1 MIGTEYIKLLLSAKT
16 FRVIIKIGSIP
27 FAGFGPK
34 WLLWFYHKSKVTMG
48 KSRHFFGQPIYG
60 QLIKSLDREKIVEI
74 SRKHGGERYVKSFD
88 GFTHLATMLYAVIM
102 RFDSLREI
110 EASMLAE
117 VRKLHHVGIKTVPKR
132 STLSDANARRSEKFF
147 EEVYRDLYEANKG
160 KLTSDSRRNGTEGWI
175 KRLRIIDS
183 TTITL
188 FSNAI
193 FKGVGRHPKTGK
205 KKGGIKVH
213 SVIHANEGVHCD
225 VQFTSAATNDS
236 FMLAP
241 GHYGQDEIVALDR
254 AYINYAKFEELTDR
268 NVVYVTK
275 MKKNLHYEI
284 LVDCMNQN
292 QDGLMEY
299 REQVVVFRKGA
310 INHIARILT
319 YVDIKKGKQ
328 PKLISL
334 LTNDFDMP
342 LETIVAIYRRRWQ
355 IESLFKQIKQ
365 NFPLRYFYGESANA
379 IKIQIWVTLIAN
391 LLLSV
396 LQSSLQRHWSFSGLA
411 TMVRI
416 MLMYYIN
423 LESFFNQP
431 DADFKIMLVET
442 AEPPPESTEKA

>member
-1 MIGTEYIKLLLSAKT
+1 MQESALYGYFGVAKQT
-16 FRVIIKIGSIP
+16 IITMS
-27 FAGFGPK
+27 
-34 WLLWFYHKSKVTMG
+34 KS
-48 KSRHFFGQPIYG
+48 SNFFGQPIYG

-74 SRKHGGERYVKSFD
+74 SRKHGGEKYVKSFD
-88 GFTHLATMLYAVIM
+88 GYTHLLTMLYAVIQ

-110 EASMLAE
+110 ETSMTAE
-117 VRKLHHVGIKTVPKR
+117 VRKLRHVGIETVPRR

-147 EEVYRDLYEANKG
+147 EEVYRDLYAANKDI
-160 KLTSDSRRNGTEGWI
+160 LSSDSRRNGTEEWI
-175 KRLRIIDS
+175 KQLRIIDS

-213 SVIHANEGVHCD
+213 SVIHANEGVPCD

-236 FMLAP
+236 FMLALS
-241 GHYGQDEIVALDR
+241 HYSHNDIVALDR

-268 NVVYVTK
+268 GVVYVTK
-275 MKKNLHYEI
+275 MKKNLSYEI
-284 LVDCMNQN
+284 LVDCMYQN
-292 QDGLMEY
+292 SQGHMEY
-299 REQVVVFRKGA
+299 REQVVVFRKNG
-310 INHIARILT
+310 INHIARIIT
-319 YVDIKKGKQ
+319 YVDIKKGKK

-334 LTNDFDMP
+334 LTNDFDMQ
-342 LETIVAIYRRRWQ
+342 LQTIVAIYRRRWQ

-396 LQSSLQRHWSFSGLA
+396 LQSTLQRRWSFSGLA
-411 TMVRI
+411 TIVRI
-416 MLMYYIN
+416 VLMYYLN
-423 LESFFNQP
+423 LEKFLNQP
-431 DADFKIMLVET
+431 DADLKIML
-442 AEPPPESTEKA
+442 AEASESPPEDPENC

>member
-1 MIGTEYIKLLLSAKT
+1 M
-16 FRVIIKIGSIP
+16 
-27 FAGFGPK
+27 PK
-34 WLLWFYHKSKVTMG
+34 S
-48 KSRHFFGQPIYG
+48 SNFFGQPIYG

-74 SRKHGGERYVKSFD
+74 SRKHGGEKYVKSFD
-88 GFTHLATMLYAVIM
+88 GYTHLLTMLYAVIQ

-110 EASMLAE
+110 ETSMTAE
-117 VRKLHHVGIKTVPKR
+117 VRKLHHVGIDTVPKR

-147 EEVYRDLYEANKG
+147 EEVYRDLYG
-160 KLTSDSRRNGTEGWI
+160 KNRDILSSDSRRSGTEEWV

-183 TTITL
+183 TTVTL
-188 FSNAI
+188 FSNTI

-213 SVIHANEGVHCD
+213 AVIHANEGVACD

-241 GHYGQDEIVALDR
+241 KHYSHNEIMAMDR

-268 NVVYVTK
+268 GVVYVTK
-275 MKKNLHYEI
+275 MKKNLNCEV
-284 LVDCMNQN
+284 LVDCMHQN
-292 QDGLMEY
+292 FQGLMEY
-299 REQVVVFRKGA
+299 REQVVVFRKGD
-310 INHIARILT
+310 INHIARIIT
-319 YVDIKKGKQ
+319 YVDIRKGKQ
-328 PKLISL
+328 PRPVSL

-342 LETIVAIYRRRWQ
+342 FETIVAIYRRRWQ

-396 LQSSLQRHWSFSGLA
+396 LQSTLQRHWSFSGLA
-411 TMVRI
+411 TMIRI
-416 MLMYYIN
+416 VLMYYLH
-423 LESFFNQP
+423 LEKFLNQP
-431 DADFKIMLVET
+431 DADLYNML
-442 AEPPPESTEKA
+442 ANASEPPPEGIEI